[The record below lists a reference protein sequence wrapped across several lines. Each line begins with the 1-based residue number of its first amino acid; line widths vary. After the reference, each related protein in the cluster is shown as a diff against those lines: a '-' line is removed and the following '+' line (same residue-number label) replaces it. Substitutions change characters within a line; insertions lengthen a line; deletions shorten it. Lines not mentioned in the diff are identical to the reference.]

1 MWYIAK
7 CQVDRESDD
16 MTSRQLTATIT
27 ADAIERFPYFPPR
40 DDMQNPI
47 HLSDPA
53 LQSALRVHFGN
64 SDTTLVLGEVPVS
77 RRVPKSRAGVRVPD
91 LMVAF
96 DVDRADII
104 ERSGYAIDLVGKPP
118 DFALEVASP
127 NTARNDYTVK
137 RRDYERFGIPE
148 YWRFDPTGGDLYD
161 AALAGDQLVDGRY
174 EPIPMEWV
182 SEDMG
187 RGYSRILG
195 LYLCWE
201 DGWLRF
207 YDPQRGRY
215 LPTYDDQ
222 ADEIA
227 HVADRA
233 ERAERAAARE
243 ANRADR
249 EAEENRRLRQQ
260 LRDLGHPSE

>member
-1 MWYIAK
+1 MISK
-7 CQVDRESDD
+7 PL
-16 MTSRQLTATIT
+16 TSTTA
-27 ADAIERFPYFPPR
+27 ADTLERFPEFPPR
-40 DDMQNPI
+40 EDMQNPI

-53 LQSALRVHFGN
+53 LQAALRIHFGN

-96 DVDRADII
+96 DVARADII

-127 NTARNDYTVK
+127 HTARNDYTVK

-161 AALAGDQLVDGRY
+161 AALAGDKLVDGRY
-174 EPIPMEWV
+174 QPIPIEWV
-182 SEDMG
+182 SEDVG
-187 RGYSRILG
+187 RGYSEILR

-201 DGWLRF
+201 YGGLRF
-207 YDPQRGRY
+207 YDPERGRY
-215 LPTYDDQ
+215 LHTLDDETAHSAQ
-222 ADEIA
+222 ETARADRA
-227 HVADRA
+227 DQRADRA
-233 ERAERAAARE
+233 EAEA
-243 ANRADR
+243 
-249 EAEENRRLRQQ
+249 RRLRQL
-260 LRDLGHPSE
+260 LRDLGHTNE